1 MAELENYDDMSVQ
14 QKWNILAMVANMYYN
29 SNLTQSQ
36 IAERLYT
43 SRSKVSRMLKEAR
56 ELGIVR
62 IDIKEPWERNL
73 EYETNM
79 KALFPLDNIRVVKVK
94 SAGMED
100 IERSIGQVAAYYLDS
115 IIKKDIIVGISWG
128 NTLYRVV
135 KYISANNKKNIP
147 ITVVPIMGAANTPI
161 PAHDAIDLAKEL
173 AMAYGGEYRYIF
185 APLFVRSK
193 ELKDELLQEESIRD
207 CLELSRKADIILTS
221 VGSVSYKSW
230 KGFLNEETLQGLES
244 IGAVGHIGG
253 HFFDIEGKELG
264 LSINSRIIG
273 LSFQEIK
280 DCGQAVC
287 IICNKKKSAAAVGA
301 VRSGVVNTLIVD
313 EFSAEGMMEIAR
325 ASSSV

>member
-100 IERSIGQVAAYYLDS
+100 VERSIGQVAAYYLDS

-147 ITVVPIMGAANTPI
+147 ITVVPICPT
-161 PAHDAIDLAKEL
+161 
-173 AMAYGGEYRYIF
+173 
-185 APLFVRSK
+185 APM
-193 ELKDELLQEESIRD
+193 
-207 CLELSRKADIILTS
+207 LS
-221 VGSVSYKSW
+221 
-230 KGFLNEETLQGLES
+230 NP
-244 IGAVGHIGG
+244 
-253 HFFDIEGKELG
+253 
-264 LSINSRIIG
+264 
-273 LSFQEIK
+273 
-280 DCGQAVC
+280 
-287 IICNKKKSAAAVGA
+287 
-301 VRSGVVNTLIVD
+301 
-313 EFSAEGMMEIAR
+313 
-325 ASSSV
+325 